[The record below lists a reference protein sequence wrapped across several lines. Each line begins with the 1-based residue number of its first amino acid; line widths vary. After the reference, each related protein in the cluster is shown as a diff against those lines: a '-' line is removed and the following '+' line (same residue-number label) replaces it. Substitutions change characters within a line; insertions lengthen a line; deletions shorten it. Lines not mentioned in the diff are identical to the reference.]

1 MFSLQRF
8 DKPIYLVFWIFFV
21 CPFHLVAQ
29 SFQNG
34 SLESWGPTTTC
45 GVNTVPD
52 GWLSFSNG
60 GQNLDECDFSI
71 CASTIPA
78 QASEGNS
85 YGRAYAATLT
95 TGEGIAQQVDGF
107 IVGNEYEVSFDFAGS
122 NLLPGSD
129 NCRWHI
135 FLDNVEVD
143 ATIVFSAAEAQW
155 STHTFTFIANSTSH
169 VLGFRAFNATQ
180 GSGGSAGID
189 NFVITNITPE
199 EIVPPI
205 ASFTQSQQIIC
216 VGECIVFT
224 NTSQFETQA
233 NWTFESGSPSTS
245 TSLNSVT
252 VCYDVPGVYSVEL
265 SVSNDDGTDQV
276 VVQQAVTVNALPEGT
291 LSLVGDSLLL
301 TTDLGI
307 GNIDW
312 TLNDAPISESGYLIY
327 PVEFGLYGVNLQI
340 SPSCNTV
347 LEVVTGTIPVW
358 IPNAVTFG
366 EDGVNDSWGVYGEL
380 SALESFEVQV
390 FNRWGQKVFET
401 NDIEQR
407 WTGSAFDGAY
417 FVPDGIY
424 LYIVTLKFPWEIE
437 NRQYE
442 GHITVLR

>member
-1 MFSLQRF
+1 
-8 DKPIYLVFWIFFV
+8 
-21 CPFHLVAQ
+21 
-29 SFQNG
+29 
-34 SLESWGPTTTC
+34 
-45 GVNTVPD
+45 VPD

-95 TGEGIAQQVDGF
+95 TGEGLAQEVQGF
-107 IVGNEYEVSFDFAGS
+107 IVGDEYEVSFDFAGS

-129 NCRWHI
+129 NCRWHL

-155 STHTFTFIANSTSH
+155 TTHTFTFIANSTSH

-205 ASFTQSQQIIC
+205 AAFTQSQQVIC

-233 NWTFESGSPSTS
+233 SWTFQSGSPSSS

-252 VCYDVPGVYSVEL
+252 VCYNVPGVYSVEL

-276 VVQQAVTVNALPEGT
+276 VVQQAVTVNALPAGT
-291 LSLVGDSLLL
+291 LSVEGDSLLL

-312 TLNDAPISESGYLIY
+312 TLNGSPISEGDLFLTPVVFGFYEVDLENEFSCTTSLNLLIEEP
-327 PVEFGLYGVNLQI
+327 PVFIQPETL
-340 SPSCNTV
+340 
-347 LEVVTGTIPVW
+347 PVW

-366 EDGVNDSWGVYGEL
+366 EDGVNDTWGVFGEL
-380 SALESFEVQV
+380 SALESFEAQV

-401 NDIEQR
+401 NDVDQR

-424 LYIVTLKFPWEIE
+424 LYIVTLKFPWEVE